1 MSVSRFAPIALF
13 TYRRITHLERVLA
26 ALSACPEFAASRIF
40 AFSDGPKGDAVSAEV
55 AKVRDFLKAQQLPNM
70 TIIEAPTNRGLAA
83 SIMAGVTQ
91 LCDEFG
97 RVIVV
102 EDDLI
107 LTPCTLT
114 WFNSA
119 LEKYKYDSEVWQIS
133 AHQFS
138 VPEFFTRKNGLF
150 LHLTT
155 SWGWATWKRA
165 WDRYDPKAVGWERL
179 KFDAA
184 LARDFDIGGTYP
196 YARMLID
203 QMEGRVDSWAI
214 RWWWSVFREGG
225 MALFPPRSLLQ
236 NIGNEVTATH
246 TRYRLLKRLI
256 PHSSLNRNVSSA
268 DKSRTLL
275 LERCP
280 RLPSDIGVTFDDTRA
295 VECALR
301 ASRRFHNRFRS
312 AWFG

>member
-1 MSVSRFAPIALF
+1 
-13 TYRRITHLERVLA
+13 
-26 ALSACPEFAASRIF
+26 
-40 AFSDGPKGDAVSAEV
+40 
-55 AKVRDFLKAQQLPNM
+55 M
-70 TIIEAPTNRGLAA
+70 TIIEAPANRGLAA
-83 SIMAGVTQ
+83 SITAGATQ
-91 LCDEFG
+91 RCDEFG

-107 LTPCTLT
+107 VVPCTLT

-119 LEKYKYDSEVWQIS
+119 LDRYKNDSKVWQIS

-138 VPEFFTRKNGLF
+138 VPEFSNREDGLF
-150 LHLTT
+150 LRLTT

-179 KFDAA
+179 KSDAT

-214 RWWWSVFREGG
+214 RWWWSMFREGG

-236 NIGNEVTATH
+236 NIGHEVTATH

-256 PHSSLNRNVSSA
+256 PRALLNRSILFA
-268 DKSRTLL
+268 DESRTPT

-280 RLPSDIGVTFDDTRA
+280 RLPSEISVILDDTRA
-295 VECALR
+295 VERALR
-301 ASRRFHNRFRS
+301 VSRRFHNRFRS
-312 AWFG
+312 ALFG